1 MHGLRGR
8 RRWVDALARM
18 SAVGVNDF
26 LQDIANTLGRD
37 VANLF
42 SLKCLACIIQNMNTK
57 PEIKLIYLDIC
68 CFNRPFVDQSQL
80 LVRLQTE
87 AKLDIQQ
94 SIREGKLALAWSAVL
109 DLENSANTNTERSKT
124 IDGWKSF
131 AVIDIDATPQI
142 EAMAEEIAESGVK
155 PMDAL
160 HVANAIT
167 AGAAYLLTT
176 DKQLLK
182 KMAVEPRVRVIDPID
197 FIRSQ
202 YSHEN

>member
-1 MHGLRGR
+1 M
-8 RRWVDALARM
+8 
-18 SAVGVNDF
+18 NDF

-68 CFNRPFVDQSQL
+68 CFNRPFDDQSQL

-109 DLENSANTNTERSKT
+109 DLENSANTNTERSKI

>member
-1 MHGLRGR
+1 LQEEQRRGEP
-8 RRWVDALARM
+8 D
-18 SAVGVNDF
+18 
-26 LQDIANTLGRD
+26 
-37 VANLF
+37 
-42 SLKCLACIIQNMNTK
+42 SLKKLACKMPNMHTK
-57 PEIKLIYLDIC
+57 PEITLIYLDIC
-68 CFNRPFVDQSQL
+68 CFNRPFDDQSQL

-109 DLENSANTNTERSKT
+109 DLENSANTNTERSKI

-131 AVIDIDATPQI
+131 AVIDIDLTPQI
-142 EAMAEEIAESGVK
+142 EAMAEEIADSGVK

-160 HVANAIT
+160 HVANAIA

-182 KMAVEPRVRVIDPID
+182 KMTADPRIHVIDPID

>member
-37 VANLF
+37 EANLF

-68 CFNRPFVDQSQL
+68 CFNRPFDDQSQL

-109 DLENSANTNTERSKT
+109 DLENSANTNTERSKI